1 MQLSLRSFVSLS
13 IIAYSSL
20 SYSEKPSTAA
30 KPSATEA
37 VCLSQSDDTHSI
49 DKAFDYVNTKLCQ
62 PAVWFDSFFVD
73 ERVED
78 DARAGTLI
86 RWYNDFSY
94 SDEDYFKYRTRFKLR
109 FNLPKVT
116 KKLKVVLESEGED
129 GPYDLLPETTEDFE
143 SQVGV
148 RYDWYAKG
156 RSSFNLKATFHPSIE
171 ARYQYTYPFTTSTIG
186 RFTQRVYQKKRI
198 TGESS
203 QLDLE
208 HSFSKKYLL
217 RWTNYAN
224 YDDDLKGW
232 EFATG
237 TTFYHYISQEQAL
250 SYQASILG
258 SNRPYHYIENTN
270 LSVTYRHNYGRKWF
284 FYEVIP
290 EYNWNK
296 DLDSETEPLPYR
308 YTEAKITLRLEVL
321 FHNI

>member
-1 MQLSLRSFVSLS
+1 MLFLRSL
-13 IIAYSSL
+13 L
-20 SYSEKPSTAA
+20 TAA
-30 KPSATEA
+30 FTVSAMPSLAENSGPDTHSPSAEE
-37 VCLSQSDDTHSI
+37 VCLSQSDENHNV
-49 DKAFDYVNTKLCQ
+49 DKAFDYLNTKLCQ

-73 ERVED
+73 ERVEEN
-78 DARAGTLI
+78 ARAGTLI
-86 RWYNDFSY
+86 RWYNDFSQ
-94 SDEDYFKYRTRFKLR
+94 SDENGFKYRTKFKLR

-116 KKLKVVLESEGED
+116 KKLKVIVESEGED
-129 GPYDLLPETTEDFE
+129 APHDLLPETTEDFE
-143 SQVGV
+143 SQVGL

-186 RFTQRVYQKKRI
+186 RFTQRVYQKKTI

-203 QLDLE
+203 QLDIE
-208 HSFSKKYLL
+208 HSFNKKLLL

-224 YDDDLKGW
+224 YDDDIKGW

-237 TTFYHYISQEQAL
+237 TTLYHYVSQEQAL

-258 SNRPYHYIENTN
+258 GNRPYHYIENTN
-270 LSVTYRHNYGRKWF
+270 LSITYRHNYGREWF
-284 FYEVIP
+284 FYEITP

-308 YTEAKITLRLEVL
+308 YTEAKVTLRLEVM

>member
-1 MQLSLRSFVSLS
+1 LLFLRSL
-13 IIAYSSL
+13 L
-20 SYSEKPSTAA
+20 TAA
-30 KPSATEA
+30 FTVSAMPSLAENSGPDTHSPSAEE
-37 VCLSQSDDTHSI
+37 VCLSQSDENHNV
-49 DKAFDYVNTKLCQ
+49 DKAFDYLNTKLCQ

-73 ERVED
+73 ERVEEN
-78 DARAGTLI
+78 ARAGTLI
-86 RWYNDFSY
+86 RWYNDFSQ
-94 SDEDYFKYRTRFKLR
+94 SDENGFKYRTKFKLR

-116 KKLKVVLESEGED
+116 KKLKVIVESEGED
-129 GPYDLLPETTEDFE
+129 APHDLLPETTEDFE
-143 SQVGV
+143 SQVGL

-186 RFTQRVYQKKRI
+186 RFTQRVYQKKTI

-203 QLDLE
+203 QLDIE
-208 HSFSKKYLL
+208 HSFNKKLLL

-224 YDDDLKGW
+224 YDDDIKGW

-237 TTFYHYISQEQAL
+237 TTLYHYVSQEQAL

-258 SNRPYHYIENTN
+258 GNRPYHYIENTN
-270 LSVTYRHNYGRKWF
+270 LSITYRHNYGREWF
-284 FYEVIP
+284 FYEITP

-308 YTEAKITLRLEVL
+308 YTEAKVTLRLEVM